1 MTANV
6 HVLQRLEGIQAQL
19 LGAYHAGGQISAATK
34 GQERETFINS
44 FLSAVFPTP
53 FRFGTGDAIDV
64 HGAKSGQL
72 DVVIEYPFAPSLPIV
87 GSLTTRLYL
96 AESVAAVIEVKS
108 NVASQWNE
116 ALNTARALHAIT
128 RSFGSTMT
136 MGPTFQHI
144 PLFVVGYTG
153 WRNLETVR
161 SNLLSETGIAGVLV
175 IDSGIFVASPEFD
188 NIEATGAWSLWGL
201 IICLHYATQS
211 LKAASTNPLEYAN

>member
-6 HVLQRLEGIQAQL
+6 HVLQRLQGIQAQL
-19 LGAYHAGGQISAATK
+19 LGAYHAGGRLSAATK

-44 FLSAVFPTP
+44 FLSGVFPTP
-53 FRFGTGDAIDV
+53 FRFGTGDTIDV

-87 GSLTTRLYL
+87 GSSTTRLYL

-108 NVASQWNE
+108 NIASQWNE
-116 ALNTARALHAIT
+116 ALNTARALHPIS

-136 MGPTFQHI
+136 MGLTFQHI

-153 WRNLETVR
+153 WKNYETVQ
-161 SNLLSETGIAGVLV
+161 SNLANATEIAGVLV
-175 IDSGIFVASPEFD
+175 IDEGIFVASPEFG
-188 NIEATGAWSLWGL
+188 ITVATGAWSLWGL
-201 IICLHYATQS
+201 ITCLHYATQS
-211 LKAASTNPLEYAN
+211 LKAASTKPFEYAI